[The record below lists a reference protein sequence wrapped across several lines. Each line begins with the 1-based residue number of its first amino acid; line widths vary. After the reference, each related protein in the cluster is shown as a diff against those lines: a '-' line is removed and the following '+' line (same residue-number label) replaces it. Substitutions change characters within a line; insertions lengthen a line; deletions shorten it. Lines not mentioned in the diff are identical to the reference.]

1 MIQSGKL
8 ARVDQCLLSE
18 VDHTVGAE
26 NPQGIDRGYGI
37 ASGFEIAAA
46 VRMEGDADFT
56 AAVQDIVEFLNGL
69 LIGRGYFHGIVG
81 FV

>member
-37 ASGFEIAAA
+37 ASGFEI
-46 VRMEGDADFT
+46 R
-56 AAVQDIVEFLNGL
+56 
-69 LIGRGYFHGIVG
+69 
-81 FV
+81 